1 MSIVHVNSGIRD
13 SRIPGA
19 RMLWMVQMKLMA
31 PVIDERPTMC
41 RPTIQKSWPSP
52 GSSTDSGG

>member
-19 RMLWMVQMKLMA
+19 RMLWIVQMKLIA
-31 PVIDERPTMC
+31 PMIDEMPMMC
-41 RPTIQKSWPSP
+41 RPTIHRVLAVP
-52 GSSTDSGG
+52 G